1 MFKRNFILLLL
12 TLTVVIVLI
21 NSTNNDG
28 IETINYSNV
37 NDGIVLKN
45 LKQISNINLNNQ
57 FVIINIW
64 ASWCIPCQ
72 NEVSELKILSE
83 SNGYS
88 VIGILVEDSMENGQ
102 EFIEEN
108 NIPYQNILDS
118 TIAES
123 ILIKFVWNGIPTTLV
138 LNNNLEIISTING
151 EITADEIFQLTR

>member
-37 NDGIVLKN
+37 NDGIVLKD

-102 EFIEEN
+102 KFIEEN

>member
-1 MFKRNFILLLL
+1 M
-12 TLTVVIVLI
+12 TVVIVLI
-21 NSTNNDG
+21 NSTNNDE
-28 IETINYSNV
+28 IETINFSNV
-37 NDGIVLKN
+37 NDGIVLKD

-102 EFIEEN
+102 KFIEEN

>member
-21 NSTNNDG
+21 NSTNNDE
-28 IETINYSNV
+28 IETINFSNV

-102 EFIEEN
+102 KFIEEN

>member
-21 NSTNNDG
+21 NSTNNDE

-37 NDGIVLKN
+37 NDGIVLKD
-45 LKQISNINLNNQ
+45 LKQISNININNQ

-102 EFIEEN
+102 KFIEEN

>member
-37 NDGIVLKN
+37 NDGIVLKD

-102 EFIEEN
+102 KFIEEN

-123 ILIKFVWNGIPTTLV
+123 ILIKFVWSGIPTTLV

>member
-21 NSTNNDG
+21 NSTNNDE

-102 EFIEEN
+102 KFIEEN

-123 ILIKFVWNGIPTTLV
+123 ILIKFVWSGIPTTLV